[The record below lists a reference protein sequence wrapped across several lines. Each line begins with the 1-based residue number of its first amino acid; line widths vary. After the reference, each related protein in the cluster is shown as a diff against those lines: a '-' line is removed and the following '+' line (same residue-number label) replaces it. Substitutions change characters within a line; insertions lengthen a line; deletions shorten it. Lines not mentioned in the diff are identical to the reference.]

1 MKPGATTRSRASRV
15 AGAPDRPCPTATM
28 RSPAIPMS
36 ARNAG
41 RPVPSTTRPLAM
53 IRSRVGS
60 ASAAVARSITQ
71 VPDRLEALLVDL
83 QIVRPLPA
91 ARAPGV
97 GLARMSVAAVHDVVP
112 DAVLPAEKVGVRRTV
127 FALEEAPAPRPAGL
141 LLPRRVR
148 RIDGP
153 ELSPR
158 CA

>member
-41 RPVPSTTRPLAM
+41 RPVPSTTWPLAM

-60 ASAAVARSITQ
+60 ASAAVARSIAQ
-71 VPDRLEALLVDL
+71 VTFRAEALLVRL

-91 ARAPGV
+91 AGAPGV
-97 GLARMSVAAVHDVVP
+97 GLARVPVAAVHDVVP
-112 DAVLPAEKVGVRRTV
+112 DAVLPAEEVGVGGTV
-127 FALEEAPAPRPAGL
+127 VALEEAPAARRLRLIG
-141 LLPRRVR
+141 RVR
-148 RIDGP
+148 GFDRP
-153 ELSPR
+153 ELPPR
-158 CA
+158 